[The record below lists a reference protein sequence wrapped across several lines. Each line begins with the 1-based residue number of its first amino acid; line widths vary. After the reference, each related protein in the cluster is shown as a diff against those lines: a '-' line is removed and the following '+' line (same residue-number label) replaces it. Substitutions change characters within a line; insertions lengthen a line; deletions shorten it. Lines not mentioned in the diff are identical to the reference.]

1 MFRRAAV
8 LLLTVVLAFA
18 GLTMGACPQA
28 QCTMRQAKTMS
39 CCQHTEGLSRPCCCP
54 TAERISQPATP
65 PAVDRP
71 ADTVAHVA
79 WQVLP
84 ALPAAPAPTL
94 VSAPLRIDP
103 GTAPPGTLIAQHTAL
118 LL

>member
-1 MFRRAAV
+1 MLRRTAV
-8 LLLTVVLAFA
+8 LLLTVALAFA
-18 GLTMGACPQA
+18 GLTVSACPQA
-28 QCTMRQAKTMS
+28 WCTMRQAKTTS

-84 ALPAAPAPTL
+84 VLSAAPAPTR

-118 LL
+118 LV